1 MIGGA
6 QIKSQRL
13 QMSDYFNNWTII
25 RQLPAFFAGVAVC
38 AFIDVSNTP
47 DFLAANARTI
57 ATKIDEGTP
66 QPVLKQELSDMGERA
81 CVFKGK
87 DDARY
92 VIVVPRG
99 EQNGIVE
106 AGKALVDKN
115 VPTGLVGR
123 SLTSTNF

>member
-1 MIGGA
+1 MIGEP

-38 AFIDVSNTP
+38 ASINVSNTP
-47 DFLAANARTI
+47 NFLAANARTL
-57 ATKIDEGTP
+57 ATKIDAGTP
-66 QPVLKQELSDMGERA
+66 QPVLKKELSEMGERA

-92 VIVVPRG
+92 VIVIPRG
-99 EQNGIVE
+99 EQNGIIE
-106 AGKALVDKN
+106 AGKALVDKD

-123 SLTSTNF
+123 NLPP